1 MTVSLHA
8 RVDDLCDRI
17 DEVDP
22 GLHAFVSEPDR
33 RERLR
38 TEAAAAPA
46 GGGALQ
52 GVLVGVK
59 DVFHASGL
67 ETRAGSELPPD
78 LLTGP
83 EAAAVTRL
91 RRAGALVA
99 GKTVTAEFAFQAPGP
114 TVNPH
119 DPTRTPGGSS
129 SGSAAAVAVGLV
141 PVALG
146 TQTIGS
152 VIRPAAYC
160 GVYGFKPTFG
170 RIPVDGVIANAP
182 SLDTVGVL
190 AADLD
195 LAERAAAVLCDG
207 WASVGASDRLPRLAV
222 PDGPYLGL
230 ATEAA
235 LVEFDKRIGRLG
247 SSVRR
252 VAALGDIDAL
262 VAHNTTLN
270 LYEIARVH
278 EAWFSA
284 HAERYRSQTADGIRR
299 GRELSSDEHRLA
311 LRAKADFA
319 RTIAGRMDEEGVDA
333 WIAPAATG
341 PAPDLSTTGSALM
354 NLPWTFAGL
363 PVVGI
368 PAGEVGGLPV
378 GIQLVGR
385 RGSDEQLLSWA
396 RQVAAAVRD

>member
-1 MTVSLHA
+1 M
-8 RVDDLCDRI
+8 R
-17 DEVDP
+17 
-22 GLHAFVSEPDR
+22 AFVAEPDR
-33 RERLR
+33 RGRLR
-38 TEAAAAPA
+38 TEAAQAPD
-46 GGGALQ
+46 GPLN
-52 GVLVGVK
+52 GVPVGVK
-59 DVFHASGL
+59 DVFHADGL
-67 ETRAGSELPPD
+67 ETRAGSELPPE

-83 EAAAVTRL
+83 EAVAVRRL
-91 RRAGALVA
+91 KQAGALVA

-160 GVYGFKPTFG
+160 GVFGFKPSYG

-190 AADLD
+190 AADLEI
-195 LAERAAAVLCDG
+195 AERAAAALCDDWTPAPPPG
-207 WASVGASDRLPRLAV
+207 RAPRLAV
-222 PDGPYLGL
+222 PDGPYLRL

-235 LVEFDKRIGRLG
+235 LVEFDKRLGRLG
-247 SSVRR
+247 EIVRR
-252 VAALGDIDAL
+252 VPALSDIDVL
-262 VAHNTTLN
+262 IDHNTTLN

-278 EAWFSA
+278 EVWFET
-284 HAERYRSQTADGIRR
+284 HAERYRTQTADGIRR
-299 GRELSSDEHRLA
+299 GRELSADDHKQA
-311 LRAKADFA
+311 QRAKAGFA
-319 RTIAGRMDEEGVDA
+319 RSIAAQMDEEGVDA
-333 WIAPAATG
+333 WIAPSATG
-341 PAPDLSTTGSALM
+341 PAPDLSTTGSTLM

-378 GIQLVGR
+378 GVQLVGR
-385 RGSDEQLLSWA
+385 PGSDERLLGWA
-396 RQVAAAVRD
+396 RQVAEAIQG